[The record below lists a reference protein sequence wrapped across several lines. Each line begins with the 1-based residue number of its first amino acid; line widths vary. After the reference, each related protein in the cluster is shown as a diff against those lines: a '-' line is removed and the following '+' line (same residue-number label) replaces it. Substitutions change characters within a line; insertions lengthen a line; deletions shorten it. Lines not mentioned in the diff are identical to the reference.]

1 MQTEPHTYSTHKVT
15 GLLPAGV
22 RESWILRA
30 AQMIQ
35 GQGGGARLDA
45 RGVFQPRGHMDAAE
59 SAFINQA
66 LTHIVEELFPTLV
79 PPLKARKFIPTTIE
93 GDPGDQSYRWLRP
106 TRTGIARFANAP
118 MADLPVVGAYID
130 EINVPYYTVG
140 AKIQYDYFELLAIG
154 AAKKNGQTFDGI
166 KEKLIAALEANEKKL
181 DLIAAFG
188 SATPPNSYGVEVDAD
203 VGMTGL
209 LNCANMSSY
218 TIPAGAS
225 GSKAWANKTADEVLA
240 DLYGIVAAMEA
251 TTYEVH
257 VPNMML
263 MPIAQYQAI
272 ASRKVSETGNAE
284 TILSYFMRTRREIG
298 RPIQVNPWMYMQGAG
313 AAGADRLLIYSN
325 DTRMARHP
333 LSVDKS
339 TLPASQ
345 QGLVTEQVVYSKTPG
360 FVAFRPLSIM
370 YGDGI

>member
-1 MQTEPHTYSTHKVT
+1 MQEPHTYSLHKMD
-15 GLLPAGV
+15 GLIPPGL
-22 RESWILRA
+22 RETWVLRA
-30 AQMIQ
+30 AQMIA
-35 GQGGGARLDA
+35 GAGGGSRLDA
-45 RGVFQPRGHMDAAE
+45 RGVFVPRGHMDAAE
-59 SAFINQA
+59 SAYITLA
-66 LTHIVEELFPTLV
+66 LTHIVEELFPTLI
-79 PPLKARKFIPTTIE
+79 PPLKARKFVPTTIE
-93 GDPGDQSYRWLRP
+93 GDPGNQSYRWLRP
-106 TRTGIARFANAP
+106 TRTGIARFAAAP

-130 EINVPYYTVG
+130 EINVPYYMVG
-140 AKIQYDYFELLAIG
+140 AKVLYDYFELLAIG

-209 LNCANMSSY
+209 LNNAYMSSY

-284 TILSYFMRTRREIG
+284 TILAYFVRTRREIS
-298 RPIQVNPWMYMQGAG
+298 RPIEVNPWMYNQGAG

-339 TLPASQ
+339 TLPATQ
-345 QGLVTEQVVYSKTPG
+345 NGLVTEQVVYSKTPG
-360 FVAFRPLSIM
+360 FISFRPLSQM